1 MKISRF
7 FSNLSISKKLL
18 LAPLVILLFLVLLS
32 VGAYMGLSA
41 QKVAIEDIYNNRF
54 KGYQN
59 CARVMSEITN
69 VHANVYKV
77 ISWAGANYEAQ
88 KIDNLAK
95 GQIQVIERNVNFL
108 REILK
113 SAALTPEEKRLYQAA
128 LDQLLEYQKPALGV
142 LDVASADLNAATMF
156 MGVADEKFQ
165 VLNKSLED
173 LLALENRLS
182 KEKYD
187 YSLAS
192 FNRTLQIFVAL
203 FVVAVLLSLISS
215 IMITRLISR
224 SIHKTIEVIQK
235 VADGDLT
242 GKIDVGSEDELGRLA
257 ASVNAMQS
265 KMGGAVGQS
274 LSISQVLSESASEQ
288 AASLEETSASLDEMA
303 SMTRQTAAHT
313 AEANTLMNAAKQ
325 AIEKANSSMN
335 ELTDSMKVIAA
346 ASEQTQHIVKSIDEI
361 AFQTNLLALNAA
373 VEAARAGEAGA
384 GFAVVADEVRNL
396 AMRATESAKNTAGLI
411 DDIVRKVKGGEALV
425 NATSGAFGEV
435 KATSNKVLELTGEI
449 AAASKEQSEGINQVN
464 KAVAEMNRVT
474 QQNAA
479 SAQELASV
487 MSMFRTGNG
496 HKGQKSGDGGSG
508 RQHHPVHVPEV
519 DPEKFIPMEEEAH
532 F

>member
-59 CARVMSEITN
+59 CARVMSEIAN
-69 VHANVYKV
+69 VHTNVYKV

-128 LDQLLEYQKPALGV
+128 LDQLLEYQKPAIGV

-192 FNRTLQIFVAL
+192 FNRTLQIFIAL
-203 FVVAVLLSLISS
+203 FVVAIVLSLISS

-224 SIHKTIEVIQK
+224 SIRKTIEVIQK
-235 VADGDLT
+235 VAEGDLT
-242 GKIDVGSEDELGRLA
+242 GEIEVGSEDELGRLA
-257 ASVNAMQS
+257 ASVNSMQS
-265 KMGGAVGQS
+265 KMGDAVGQS

-313 AEANTLMNAAKQ
+313 AEAKIRL
-325 AIEKANSSMN
+325 
-335 ELTDSMKVIAA
+335 
-346 ASEQTQHIVKSIDEI
+346 
-361 AFQTNLLALNAA
+361 
-373 VEAARAGEAGA
+373 
-384 GFAVVADEVRNL
+384 
-396 AMRATESAKNTAGLI
+396 
-411 DDIVRKVKGGEALV
+411 
-425 NATSGAFGEV
+425 
-435 KATSNKVLELTGEI
+435 
-449 AAASKEQSEGINQVN
+449 
-464 KAVAEMNRVT
+464 
-474 QQNAA
+474 
-479 SAQELASV
+479 
-487 MSMFRTGNG
+487 
-496 HKGQKSGDGGSG
+496 
-508 RQHHPVHVPEV
+508 
-519 DPEKFIPMEEEAH
+519 
-532 F
+532 